1 MIILSDVFFSL
12 GGHVSNRQCGC
23 EGNSKVVVLNICK
36 PMLDSYVCWGEGVL
50 MEANM
55 MYVNNESNCKSI
67 LDLDV

>member
-1 MIILSDVFFSL
+1 MVVF
-12 GGHVSNRQCGC
+12 
-23 EGNSKVVVLNICK
+23 NICK
-36 PMLDSYVCWGEGVL
+36 PILDSYVCWGEGVL